1 MLTQKRLREV
11 LHYDPE
17 TGIFTFRKGTR
28 KGKVAG
34 TLHDDRGYLKV
45 SIDNKR
51 HMLHR
56 LAWLWMTGLHS
67 RSTIEHING
76 DNCDNSWSNLRE
88 GLGWARETHR
98 APFPEPTQY
107 RGVYQLGD
115 RFEALIPVA
124 SEVLNIGSYST
135 AEDARDAIDQQVKA
149 ATAKRREL
157 ARYAA

>member
-11 LHYDPE
+11 LHYNPE
-17 TGIFTFRKGTR
+17 TGIFRFTKGTR

-45 SIDNKR
+45 SIDNER

-67 RSTIEHING
+67 RSTVEHKNG

-98 APFPEPTQY
+98 APFPEPTQF
-107 RGVYQLGD
+107 RGVYQVGD

-124 SEVLNIGSYST
+124 SEVLNIGSFST

-149 ATAKRREL
+149 VMAKRREL
-157 ARYAA
+157 ARNAA